1 MEVILS
7 SMTDS
12 ICHVTEINNQ
22 LKITTFWVLI
32 TKNGDALIKD
42 YNIVLVLEFFPN
54 KDHD

>member
-22 LKITTFWVLI
+22 LKITTFRVLI

>member
-22 LKITTFWVLI
+22 LKITTFRVLI

-42 YNIVLVLEFFPN
+42 NIILVLEFFPN